1 VSVSQDEAVEFQK
14 HRYFCVNMKEDPMK
28 KALFTRIFGLTLGMA
43 TIGFG
48 AVQAQECDA
57 YFPVKN
63 GASFEI
69 THYDA
74 KDKVSNV
81 VKTTIVEKSRDGGVL
96 VVTAT
101 AESSDGKGKEIN
113 QFTYDVTCGA
123 GDFKMDMRSMGGSNQ
138 MAAIEGIEM
147 KIESE
152 DMIFPKNMGVGMSL
166 PDAHMQM
173 TGSMNGMTIMNTS
186 IAITNRKVTGKESMT
201 TPAGTFS
208 CIVIEEDSE
217 TKSMGMNFTGHSK
230 SWYAL
235 GVGMVRNE
243 SSSKGKPSGYSILT
257 KISGN

>member
-1 VSVSQDEAVEFQK
+1 
-14 HRYFCVNMKEDPMK
+14 MK
-28 KALFTRIFGLTLGMA
+28 KALFTRIFSLAIGMSCL
-43 TIGFG
+43 GFG
-48 AVQAQECDA
+48 AVQAQDCEA

-63 GASFEI
+63 GAVFEI
-69 THYDA
+69 THYSD
-74 KDKVSNV
+74 KDKVTSV
-81 VKTTIVEKSRDGGVL
+81 VKTTILEKSRDGGTL
-96 VVTAT
+96 VVTAN
-101 AESSDGKGKEIN
+101 AQSMDGKGKEVN
-113 QFTYDVTCGA
+113 QFSYDVTCGG

-152 DMIFPKNMGVGMSL
+152 DMVFPKNMGVGMSL
-166 PDAHMQM
+166 PDAHMHM
-173 TGSMNGMTIMNTS
+173 TGTMNGMTIMNTS

-217 TKSMGMNFTGHSK
+217 TKSMGMTFTGHSK